1 MSVGCLPSCQG
12 SGGHSRA
19 SNGISNRPF
28 TALSLS
34 LSLSLPYF
42 QSFGEDGS
50 FSFSR
55 LEISRV

>member
-34 LSLSLPYF
+34 LSPVFLSNLSGKMDPFLSL
-42 QSFGEDGS
+42 D
-50 FSFSR
+50 
-55 LEISRV
+55 